1 MTTLPGI
8 EYHTFSIT
16 GRCHQT
22 GMLGIAI
29 TTSDIAVG
37 GRCSYVKELVGAAA
51 TQATTDPRLGPFAL
65 RLMESGYSAVG
76 AMQQLEASDPH
87 IERRQLGLVDR
98 DGHSAARTGDRNG
111 AWAGHIAKKNFVAMG
126 NGLINEGVVQ
136 AMASAFEESD
146 SEALEERLMRA
157 MEAGQA
163 AGGEA
168 KDATPYHSAGLLV
181 YHNQIFPSV
190 DLRVDEH
197 ATPLV
202 ELRRILE
209 IYKPSTDYFNLR
221 AANPNVGPEMRDLPA

>member
-1 MTTLPGI
+1 MTTFPGI

-16 GRCHQT
+16 GRCQRT

-37 GRCSYVKELVGAAA
+37 GRCSYVKELMGAAA

-65 RLMESGYSAVG
+65 RLMEAGYSAVG

-98 DGHSAARTGDRNG
+98 DGHSAARTGNLNN

-126 NGLINEGVVQ
+126 NGLLNEGVVD
-136 AMASAFEESD
+136 AMASAFEESE

-168 KDATPYHSAGLLV
+168 ADATPYHSAGLLV
-181 YHNQIFPSV
+181 YHNQIFPRI

-197 ATPLV
+197 PTPLV

-209 IYKPSTDYFNLR
+209 IYKPSTDYFDLR
-221 AANPNVGPEMRDLPA
+221 AANPNVGPEMRSFPA

>member
-16 GRCHQT
+16 GRCQRT

-98 DGHSAARTGDRNG
+98 DGHSAARTGDLNG

-126 NGLINEGVVQ
+126 NGLLNEGVVQ
-136 AMASAFEESD
+136 AMASAFEESE

-181 YHNQIFPSV
+181 CHNQIFPSV

-197 ATPLV
+197 PTPLV

-221 AANPNVGPEMRDLPA
+221 AANPNVGPEMRSFPV